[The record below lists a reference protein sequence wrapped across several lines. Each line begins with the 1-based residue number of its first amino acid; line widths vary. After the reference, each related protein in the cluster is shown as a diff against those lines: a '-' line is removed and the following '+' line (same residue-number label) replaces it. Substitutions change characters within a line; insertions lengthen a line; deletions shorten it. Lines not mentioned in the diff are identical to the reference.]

1 MYSQNLSKDV
11 KVEDMEF
18 KPAGNERV
26 VGGLRERFMRN
37 PDGQMSQIKSTSMQ
51 QQKFT
56 ELETVC

>member
-1 MYSQNLSKDV
+1 
-11 KVEDMEF
+11 MEF